1 MALRVGSVFSG
12 SGAMDL
18 AFEQAGA
25 EIAWQIELD
34 AAAQSVLA
42 RHWPE
47 TPRYADV
54 TQVDPADLDVVDVLI
69 GGFPCQDLSIS
80 GRRRGLAGA
89 RSGLFYEWI
98 RLLESLR
105 PRWFLLEN
113 VPGLFS
119 SNARRDFAYVLSALD
134 QCGYGVAWRVL
145 DSRYFGVPQRR
156 RRVFIVGYLGTPAGP
171 CQVLFKS
178 DGLSRDLA
186 AGRPTRDSLAAPV
199 GMGAAATSGRGHSRR
214 VDRSAHRIAGTLMA
228 SGAGLSRVA
237 GQTHEIDFL
246 VGPDDEAVAW
256 GIRLSQTGAN
266 GTPVAQNVSPTITTD
281 GAMAVFS
288 EEACQ
293 PCTQPPDDP
302 TWVITKAER
311 IDMDADM
318 TPTLRATSIR
328 NLAVQTPDLVRRFT
342 PREAERLQGLPDD
355 WTRWGADGRELSDE
369 ARYRLIGNAITVP
382 VVRWIAERIVQIDA
396 VRDQWPEILNA

>member
-1 MALRVGSVFSG
+1 
-12 SGAMDL
+12 
-18 AFEQAGA
+18 
-25 EIAWQIELD
+25 
-34 AAAQSVLA
+34 
-42 RHWPE
+42 
-47 TPRYADV
+47 
-54 TQVDPADLDVVDVLI
+54 
-69 GGFPCQDLSIS
+69 
-80 GRRRGLAGA
+80 
-89 RSGLFYEWI
+89 
-98 RLLESLR
+98 
-105 PRWFLLEN
+105 
-113 VPGLFS
+113 
-119 SNARRDFAYVLSALD
+119 
-134 QCGYGVAWRVL
+134 
-145 DSRYFGVPQRR
+145 
-156 RRVFIVGYLGTPAGP
+156 
-171 CQVLFKS
+171 
-178 DGLSRDLA
+178 
-186 AGRPTRDSLAAPV
+186 
-199 GMGAAATSGRGHSRR
+199 
-214 VDRSAHRIAGTLMA
+214 MA